1 MSTTTIEPD
10 TSADLDQESSPGT
23 DATLTVLAPL
33 PAPAEAVSM
42 DPADLVIGHNVRPE
56 DQIDL
61 DAHPKEVESI
71 RRFGVRDPILAQRGP
86 DGHVVVVDGQVRAL
100 IARTLGL
107 ARVPVYV
114 EATDRSIDDPERLI
128 ERALD
133 QINLNDRRIEL
144 TDSARVAGVAYM
156 LDLGA
161 TATRIAEGLQ
171 IDTARVRKAGKIG
184 RSSTARNLVDSSAF
198 SLDQLEVIA
207 GYEQLGDHAAVE
219 KLSAVRWNFDY
230 EAEMIAADRARR
242 RDRLTAALPFAAA
255 GHPILEAESV
265 EVDLDTYIPVDDLV
279 DTNAEPV
286 SPEAIDAEPGR
297 WAVAMDLIEDAE
309 LFDPATDEVID
320 PDTVDFDAD
329 TPGTEPADGLR
340 SAAGLV
346 YRDVWMPSYYL
357 PVDQLD
363 AAGLHRRDPD
373 TSGDRTEG
381 GEGGGEGDG
390 GDRARVA
397 AEQAAADSAR
407 KREERRRVIEL
418 NKRGA
423 AAKKRR
429 LEFLARV
436 LTLRTPP
443 PGSAELVATSLA
455 RDTTLLGGTRART
468 LALTLFNANNSTNL
482 TDTATSAVAGRA
494 WVITLGLV
502 LAAHEST
509 LDKDCWRTHAWQGNA
524 VSGYLHFLAAVGE
537 HLAGRGR
544 ASDRNEQFRLVDVE
558 LAAAGDLDYR
568 TIPLDQNSTTVP
580 AMDERGTVD
589 DNDPL
594 EEEQL
599 AHAA

>member
-10 TSADLDQESSPGT
+10 ASADLEQDPTPGT
-23 DATLTVLAPL
+23 DQPIAVLAPL
-33 PAPAEAVSM
+33 PAAAEAVSM

-86 DGHVVVVDGQVRAL
+86 DGHVVVIDGQVRAL

-107 ARVPVYV
+107 AKVPVYI

-144 TDSARVAGVAYM
+144 TDSARAAGVAYM

-171 IDTARVRKAGKIG
+171 TDTARVRKAGKIG
-184 RSSTARNLVDSSAF
+184 RSSTARNLLDTSQF
-198 SLDQLEVIA
+198 SLDQLTVIA

-219 KLSAVRWNFDY
+219 KLSSVRWNFDY
-230 EAEMIAADRARR
+230 EAELIAADRARR

-255 GHPILEAESV
+255 GHPILE
-265 EVDLDTYIPVDDLV
+265 VDAVDVDHDTYVPVDDLV
-279 DTNAEPV
+279 DAAAGPV
-286 SPEAIDAEPGR
+286 SVEMIDADPRR
-297 WAVAMDLIEDAE
+297 WAVAMDLVEDAE
-309 LFDPATDEVID
+309 LVDPDTGEVID

-329 TPGTEPADGLR
+329 HPGIEPADGLR
-340 SAAGLV
+340 SVTGLV
-346 YRDVWMPSYYL
+346 YRDMWMPSYYL

-363 AAGLHRRDPD
+363 TAKLHRRDLETSDDRPD
-373 TSGDRTEG
+373 DDDG
-381 GEGGGEGDG
+381 G

-397 AEQAAADSAR
+397 AEHAAAESAR

-423 AAKKRR
+423 AAKTRR
-429 LEFLARV
+429 LEFLTRV
-436 LTLRTPP
+436 LALRTPP

-468 LALTLFNANNSTNL
+468 LALTLFNADTSTGL
-482 TDTATSAVAGRA
+482 TDTAASAVAGRA

-509 LDKDCWRTHAWQGNA
+509 LDKDCWRTHAWQGNTVA
-524 VSGYLHFLAAVGE
+524 AYLHFLAAVGE

-544 ASDRNEQFRLVDVE
+544 GSDQTEQFRLVDVE

-568 TIPLDQNSTTVP
+568 TIPLDQDRTEVVTG
-580 AMDERGTVD
+580 EEGTVGEHD
-589 DNDPL
+589 VSVD
-594 EEEQL
+594 EQL
-599 AHAA
+599 APAA

>member
-1 MSTTTIEPD
+1 MPTATIEPD
-10 TSADLDQESSPGT
+10 TSADLDQESSSPGT
-23 DATLTVLAPL
+23 GPAVAVLAPL
-33 PAPAEAVSM
+33 PAVAEAASM

-107 ARVPVYV
+107 AKVPVYI
-114 EATDRSIDDPERLI
+114 ETTDRSIDDPERLI
-128 ERALD
+128 DRALD

-144 TDSARVAGVAYM
+144 TDSARAAGVAYM

-171 IDTARVRKAGKIG
+171 TDTTQIRKAGKIG
-184 RSSTARNLVDSSAF
+184 RSSTARNLLDSRQF
-198 SLDQLEVIA
+198 SLDQLEVIG

-219 KLSAVRWNFDY
+219 KLSSVRWNFDY
-230 EAEMIAADRARR
+230 HAEMIAADRQRR

-255 GHPILEAESV
+255 GHPILDMDSV
-265 EVDLDTYIPVDDLV
+265 EVDLGTYVPADDLV
-279 DTNAEPV
+279 DTNTEPV
-286 SPEAIDAEPGR
+286 CPEAINADQRR
-297 WAVAMDLIEDAE
+297 WAVALDLVEDAE
-309 LFDPATDEVID
+309 LFDPATGEVVD

-329 TPGTEPADGLR
+329 LPDTEPMEGLR
-340 SAAGLV
+340 NAAGLV

-363 AAGLHRRDPD
+363 ATELHHRDPD
-373 TSGDRTEG
+373 TSGDRPDD
-381 GEGGGEGDG
+381 GEGDG
-390 GDRARVA
+390 SDLARVA
-397 AEQAAADSAR
+397 AEQAAAETAR

-455 RDTTLLGGTRART
+455 RDTTLLGGTRARA
-468 LALTLFNANNSTNL
+468 LALTLFNADNSTGL
-482 TDTATSAVAGRA
+482 TDTAASAVAGRA

-509 LDKDCWRTHAWQGNA
+509 LDKDCWRTHSWQRDA
-524 VSGYLHFLAAVGE
+524 VSGYLHFLAAAGE

-544 ASDRNEQFRLVDVE
+544 GSDRNEQFRLVEVE

-568 TIPLDQNSTTVP
+568 SIPLDQDSTTAPV
-580 AMDERGTVD
+580 DEGPTVD
-589 DNDPL
+589 HDDP
-594 EEEQL
+594 EKEQL

>member
-1 MSTTTIEPD
+1 MSTTIEPAE
-10 TSADLDQESSPGT
+10 SADLDQESSPGT
-23 DATLTVLAPL
+23 EATITVIAPL

-42 DPADLVIGHNVRPE
+42 DPDDLVIGHNVRPE

-107 ARVPVYV
+107 AKVPVYI
-114 EATDRSIDDPERLI
+114 EATDRSMDDPERLI

-144 TDSARVAGVAYM
+144 TDSARAAGVAYM

-161 TATRIAEGLQ
+161 TVTRIAEGLQ
-171 IDTARVRKAGKIG
+171 SDTARVRKAGKIG
-184 RSSTARNLVDSSAF
+184 RSSTARSLLDTSAF

-219 KLSAVRWNFDY
+219 KLSSVRWNFDY
-230 EAEMIAADRARR
+230 EIELIAADRARR
-242 RDRLTAALPFAAA
+242 RARLTAALPFAAA
-255 GHPILEAESV
+255 GHLILEVDSV
-265 EVDLDTYIPVDDLV
+265 DVDHDTYIPVDDLV
-279 DTNAEPV
+279 DADAGPV
-286 SPEAIDAEPGR
+286 SVEMIDADPRR
-297 WAVAMDLIEDAE
+297 WAVAMDLVEDAE
-309 LFDPATDEVID
+309 LIDPDTGEVID
-320 PDTVDFDAD
+320 PDTVDFDAGH
-329 TPGTEPADGLR
+329 PGIEPADRLR
-340 SAAGLV
+340 SVTGLV
-346 YRDVWMPSYYL
+346 YRDMWMPSYYL

-363 AAGLHRRDPD
+363 TAGLHRRLPD
-373 TSGDRTEG
+373 TSGDRPDD
-381 GEGGGEGDG
+381 DG
-390 GDRARVA
+390 SDPARAA
-397 AEQAAADSAR
+397 AEQAAESTR
-407 KREERRRVIEL
+407 KRQERRRVIEL

-429 LEFLARV
+429 LEFLTRV
-436 LTLRTPP
+436 LALRTPP

-468 LALTLFNANNSTNL
+468 LALTLFNADNSTGL
-482 TDTATSAVAGRA
+482 TDTAASAVAGRA

-509 LDKDCWRTHAWQGNA
+509 LDKDCWRTHAWQGNT

-544 ASDRNEQFRLVDVE
+544 GSDQTEQFRLVDVE
-558 LAAAGDLDYR
+558 LAAAGDIDYR
-568 TIPLDQNSTTVP
+568 TIPLDQDRTEVVTG
-580 AMDERGTVD
+580 EEGTVGEHEVSID
-589 DNDPL
+589 
-594 EEEQL
+594 EQL
-599 AHAA
+599 APAA